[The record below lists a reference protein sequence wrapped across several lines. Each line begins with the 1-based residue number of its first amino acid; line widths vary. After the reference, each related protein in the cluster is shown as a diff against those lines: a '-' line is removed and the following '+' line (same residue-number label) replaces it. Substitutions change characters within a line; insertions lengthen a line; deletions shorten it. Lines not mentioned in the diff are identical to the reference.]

1 MIAKLFH
8 LHRMDAKNIAMVLS
22 YLAKKALG
30 QRPSDKET
38 EIYTLYNTLIKT
50 NSTLAEANDRYFI
63 LDVKG
68 RILKKV
74 KLRRKPSSDLSV
86 FHQVFAYRE
95 YLTVAQAYGQHFSTS
110 HALNIID
117 GGSNIG
123 LTAVF
128 FSDYFQKPNIV
139 CVEPEPH
146 NFAAL
151 SYNLDSPQYGKI
163 DKVQGAIWSS
173 VTRIKIVSDFRD
185 QSDWAFRV
193 EETTDADAIEAF
205 TIDHLAEKNHFKV
218 IDILKIDIEGSE
230 KQLFGTGSD
239 VSFLDKTKCIAIEI
253 HDEFDCRQQIYDVL
267 DQHGFSRFNHGELTI
282 GINHKLKAKP

>member
-1 MIAKLFH
+1 MIAKLFN
-8 LHRMDAKNIAMVLS
+8 LHRMDSKNVRMVLS

-30 QRPSDKET
+30 QKPSDKQT

-50 NSTLAEANDRYFI
+50 NSTLAETTDRYFI
-63 LDVKG
+63 LNVKG
-68 RILKKV
+68 RISKKV

-95 YLTVAQAYGQHFSTS
+95 YLTVAQAYQQHFATD

-128 FSDYFQKPNIV
+128 FSDYFNKPNMV
-139 CVEPEPH
+139 CVEPESG

-151 SYNLDSPQYGKI
+151 TFNLDSPQYGKI
-163 DKVQGAIWSS
+163 DKVKGAIWSS

-193 EETTDADAIEAF
+193 EETTDPDAIEAF
-205 TIDHLAEKNHFKV
+205 TINHLAQKNGYDL

-230 KQLFGTGSD
+230 KQLFGEGSD

-267 DQHGFSRFNHGELTI
+267 DRYGFSRFNHGELTI
-282 GINHKLKAKP
+282 GINRKFTAQP